1 MIAAVHSMRC
11 GGATGRKILKLLMMA
26 ALLGVVEAG
35 GLVRDGCWTF
45 RCSDFPGGG
54 AGTVA
59 GFSYG
64 CSYACGQNWDPY
76 GDCPATDQTPADC
89 DTKCVRQHPRLLLA
103 PVSSSHLRLL
113 ECCVARALHHILVCS
128 SGEAHARTLVRVLQ
142 DVFARVL
149 TSLSSLLLSFSL

>member
-35 GLVRDGCWTF
+35 GLVRDGCYTF
-45 RCSDFPGGG
+45 SCSSILQDSY
-54 AGTVA
+54 A
-59 GFSYG
+59 GFRYG
-64 CSYACGQNWDPY
+64 CNYGCGVEYVHQS
-76 GDCPATDQTPADC
+76 CPATESTPADC

-113 ECCVARALHHILVCS
+113 ECCVARALHH
-128 SGEAHARTLVRVLQ
+128 
-142 DVFARVL
+142 
-149 TSLSSLLLSFSL
+149 LLKAGVQQW